1 MNKKKYYEVLY
12 LDYGNES
19 WIFNNLW
26 KSTTRSY
33 LTYSSHIDYSYH
45 KFSYLLRCYV
55 IIGHL

>member
-1 MNKKKYYEVLY
+1 MNKKKYYEVL
-12 LDYGNES
+12 S

-26 KSTTRSY
+26 KSTTISY
-33 LTYSSHIDYSYH
+33 ITHSPQIDYRYR